1 MRQSLEKLKDMNLE
15 EIRNTI
21 IKSAQLKLQRHK
33 HLGSQSSL
41 SISQVAELHDI
52 VNGMADSARITPD
65 HLIGR
70 ISLN

>member
-1 MRQSLEKLKDMNLE
+1 MNLE

-33 HLGSQSSL
+33 HLGSQSNL

-52 VNGMADSARITPD
+52 VNGMADAARITPD

>member
-1 MRQSLEKLKDMNLE
+1 MNLE
-15 EIRNTI
+15 EIRNKVI
-21 IKSAQLKLQRHK
+21 QSAQLKLQRHK
-33 HLGSQSSL
+33 HLGSQSNL

-52 VNGMADSARITPD
+52 VNGMADEARISND